1 MDTPFPFSVA
11 IKATT
16 DLHEATMNAAII
28 QTPRAQMR
36 YWNFHVTNVPIRG
49 DTDEKGRDGEKRIG
63 RPQCKTRYNV
73 WI

>member
-28 QTPRAQMR
+28 QTQRAQMR

-49 DTDEKGRDGEKRIG
+49 DTDE
-63 RPQCKTRYNV
+63 
-73 WI
+73 

>member
-1 MDTPFPFSVA
+1 MDTPFPFSVS

-28 QTPRAQMR
+28 QTQRAQMR

-49 DTDEKGRDGEKRIG
+49 DTDEKGRDREKRNE